1 MRKLNSKQKSL
12 ISNWV
17 NQNKDNLSIF
27 VSAEDLPYELYSEL
41 ERINDF
47 ETLNQ
52 EIQRFASDVVNE
64 SKASEDYGNHNRI
77 NQPDIQVHGFP
88 RDAEGH
94 ARASWDRASIDSRKY
109 FLKSIGMR
117 EDPYNPFYSL
127 SGYTQG
133 KLATHVQNNYLGTY
147 ESKASEDWEEDLDGY
162 KAIGKAYKEKQKMD
176 KLDDGESKAS
186 EDWGWLNQS
195 DPPDDWTGWY
205 KCRTCGKSGM
215 NDMQHVDHANNNP
228 THELQWTKSTEESK
242 ASEGIYEEYV
252 NKFGD
257 NQSLGGGFG
266 DALRANDLELAFSRA
281 DTDNYNKLKELG
293 YAWTGNESK
302 ANEFNYNVLIKGKP
316 SKEKLRDEFAPYVNI
331 EDDGENTRVIFDGL
345 VDGGKQELESL
356 GYDVIGESKASEV
369 NIERSDGSMKI
380 DGKNVIKIWETMNGW
395 YHYAVEDH
403 GKYTGVGADGNDVEA
418 HEWFGYTQGDYNE
431 WGYFDSKE
439 FDRNPMVWEVPK
451 SNWGWTGRSEEA
463 KASESVTI
471 DDFKRIKDNFQA
483 EKLNFE
489 QGSALVDVQ
498 TANAIVA
505 VWDNINEEQRLKFPL
520 HLTSA
525 HNVARLAGIAFKS
538 SGGWLN
544 ESKASEVI
552 SDNDK
557 QILSDWVSQNK
568 DWTTID
574 DLPREIFIPL
584 MASFGDDIDKRVEA
598 QVEIIDYME
607 SLGEVNVGAE
617 SWNQKSSINRI
628 EALERVGLKQG
639 DAIKLSG
646 LEFNDFGEDLQ
657 GALKGDVEDARTQ
670 MKQDKHELDGL
681 GDYNPNDSEDAKT
694 TGLGWQEGGEVDNP
708 NSEFDQ
714 NYPDY
719 NNIGK
724 SQTNMTNYECEFCDN
739 GFESNESLMIHH
751 NDKHA
756 IAPEALDG
764 YDYAEKPYWQ
774 KVSERTIIHKNFDPI
789 WGSTDRANDDD
800 LQEYGKPE
808 SSEGD
813 SLKCSHCGQTF
824 NPDNEQ
830 VLYSHLAGHG
840 ITESKASEVDI
851 QEDYSG
857 NVTIDG
863 KPVKKMWSSRTGW
876 IWYGL
881 RNEGNGRWFGYV
893 EGNFPEYGYFD
904 ENELNDLMKDGSV
917 SVLESYSKASE
928 MSTSEWENKIE
939 KLSNKKGVKKI
950 AVQNFLGTVGSNPD
964 YMSASMNA
972 EMDAGMYG
980 WNYATQGAI
989 HEGISIFFN
998 QVKSN
1003 ENEDDE
1009 NDAVKNLE
1017 IMRGIGAKLY
1027 SNFGHL
1033 SKEEREKK
1041 GLWFGDDVG
1050 MSDESKANEADCT
1063 NCGQS
1068 GVDPDPRFQ
1077 LGSWC
1082 EDCQDRLELAKDN
1095 WWKNATDEEKRKEN
1109 EWNDKP
1115 WESGF
1120 DGEAKASESFDMH
1133 TDAGHGWLEVPKSLL
1148 KELGIGKDISMS
1160 SYQKGNNVF
1169 IEEDGD
1175 FVTFKRAYEEKYGS
1189 LSINELPQTDDESPI
1204 RDYYPY
1210 SGESKDDI
1218 VDRMLNQT
1226 NYENDWKIDEEVS
1239 EAETMDCPVC
1249 KNPNAPKMDRVDG
1262 MCKDCIG
1269 RLLGE
1274 SKANEIGMHGNDGAS
1289 FYDGKTFT
1297 CSHCGKVGDS
1307 FTDMAQE
1314 ECPNNDRGGHQIP
1327 IFGDQLKSKRP
1338 TRADVEASETQDD
1351 FDFLYNEEDEEDYN
1365 KSSEAGAED
1374 HICAE
1379 CGFVTSDNSE
1389 YIDHLNSHED

>member
-1 MRKLNSKQKSL
+1 
-12 ISNWV
+12 
-17 NQNKDNLSIF
+17 
-27 VSAEDLPYELYSEL
+27 
-41 ERINDF
+41 
-47 ETLNQ
+47 
-52 EIQRFASDVVNE
+52 
-64 SKASEDYGNHNRI
+64 
-77 NQPDIQVHGFP
+77 
-88 RDAEGH
+88 
-94 ARASWDRASIDSRKY
+94 
-109 FLKSIGMR
+109 MR
-117 EDPYNPFYSL
+117 EDPYSPFYSL

-302 ANEFNYNVLIKGKP
+302 ASEFNYNVLIKGKP

-331 EDDGENTRVIFDGL
+331 EDDGKNTRVIFDGL

-451 SNWGWTGRSEEA
+451 SNWGWTGRSE
-463 KASESVTI
+463 
-471 DDFKRIKDNFQA
+471 
-483 EKLNFE
+483 
-489 QGSALVDVQ
+489 
-498 TANAIVA
+498 
-505 VWDNINEEQRLKFPL
+505 
-520 HLTSA
+520 
-525 HNVARLAGIAFKS
+525 
-538 SGGWLN
+538 

-1050 MSDESKANEADCT
+1050 MSDESIDTDLDEGECQYCDGTGLANQD
-1063 NCGQS
+1063 S
-1068 GVDPDPRFQ
+1068 D
-1077 LGSWC
+1077 
-1082 EDCQDRLELAKDN
+1082 EDCSYCDGYG
-1095 WWKNATDEEKRKEN
+1095 
-1109 EWNDKP
+1109 
-1115 WESGF
+1115 ES
-1120 DGEAKASESFDMH
+1120 KASESFDMH